1 MLAVRLRS
9 IPLKSTE
16 ITASSAPD
24 FIAANAAEEK
34 AALPAD
40 EKLFFACVKA
50 GFGQRRKTLR
60 NALSAGLDMP
70 RDRVGKIL
78 EEAGVDEGRRAETL
92 SIGEFAAISDV
103 ITKQT
108 AEV

>member
-1 MLAVRLRS
+1 
-9 IPLKSTE
+9 
-16 ITASSAPD
+16 
-24 FIAANAAEEK
+24 
-34 AALPAD
+34 
-40 EKLFFACVKA
+40 
-50 GFGQRRKTLR
+50 
-60 NALSAGLDMP
+60 MP